1 MFSTT
6 GSSFGMP
13 ARRLAAAAVTSATV
27 TATALALA
35 AAPAHATDDGTAD
48 ATVLRTG
55 LDVSLLGGTARV
67 PVNATLNDV
76 HAPADADKTA
86 LTVTLDG
93 VEAGKPV
100 SILSAETATARA
112 TADHR
117 AAKGYA
123 NLVHAKVHV
132 PGLPLLSLIEV
143 RQVTSEAV
151 CEAGKKPTASS
162 NVLGSV
168 SVLGKKVTVTTA
180 GTTKVSVP
188 GVGDVRLD
196 LSRTAIT
203 SSTAAATA
211 LDLDVD
217 VDPLK
222 LGVAHVRGR
231 VTLVRAGC
239 RTPAGPGQ
247 DTSGTA
253 APRHGDGRQTAG
265 RRPPGRPAREDGPR
279 RDRWLLRHPVPRRG
293 GRAARRRGRRRGRRR
308 TAPQVRPRARL
319 RRRGS
324 GRPGRSG
331 LSRPRAPSPGRRRSG
346 P

>member
-253 APRHGDGRQTAG
+253 APGTGTDVKQQAAAHPDARPGKTDLAETGGSSATPYLAG
-265 RRPPGRPAREDGPR
+265 AAG
-279 RDRWLLRHPVPRRG
+279 LLVVAG
-293 GRAARRRGRRRGRRR
+293 GGAVVAARRRKSARERG
-308 TAPQVRPRARL
+308 
-319 RRRGS
+319 
-324 GRPGRSG
+324 
-331 LSRPRAPSPGRRRSG
+331 
-346 P
+346 

>member
-1 MFSTT
+1 
-6 GSSFGMP
+6 MP

-93 VEAGKPV
+93 VEAGRPV

-168 SVLGKKVTVTTA
+168 SVLGKKVTVTAA

-196 LSRTAIT
+196 LSRTATT

-211 LDLDVD
+211 LDLGVD

-239 RTPAGPGQ
+239 RTPAGPGR

-253 APRHGDGRQTAG
+253 APGTGTDVKQQAAAHPDARPGKTDLAETGGSSATPYLAG
-265 RRPPGRPAREDGPR
+265 AAG
-279 RDRWLLRHPVPRRG
+279 LLVVAG
-293 GRAARRRGRRRGRRR
+293 GGAVVAARRRKSARERG
-308 TAPQVRPRARL
+308 
-319 RRRGS
+319 
-324 GRPGRSG
+324 
-331 LSRPRAPSPGRRRSG
+331 
-346 P
+346 